1 MNVTKNDVE
10 TALRD
15 ADRTGEHSLTLFHY
29 ELTSPYLLL
38 WGILWIVA
46 GIIGVISPAN
56 TGIGWLIVDTI
67 GIVATGYL
75 VASDARRFDKDSV
88 RSEGLRYVASVLVLT
103 AFITMTFVVFA
114 PVSGVEVQT
123 FITILI
129 ASIYMIVGFWTG
141 YRLAVIGAILAVL
154 VVSAFFYA
162 PAQFPLMVSILG
174 GGALI
179 LGGLW
184 MRRVV

>member
-1 MNVTKNDVE
+1 MLKQHYAMPVR
-10 TALRD
+10 A
-15 ADRTGEHSLTLFHY
+15 AEHSQTLFHY
-29 ELTSPYLLL
+29 ELASPYLLL
-38 WGILWIVA
+38 WGVLWIVA
-46 GIIGVISPAN
+46 GIISVISPEN

-75 VASDARRFDKDSV
+75 VASDARRFDKVDV
-88 RSEGLRYVASVLVLT
+88 RNEGLRYGATVIVFG

-114 PVSGVEVQT
+114 PVSGVESQT

-129 ASIYMIVGFWTG
+129 AAIYMILGLWTG

-154 VVSAFFYA
+154 VVSAFFYT
-162 PAQFPLMVSILG
+162 PAQYPLMVSILG
-174 GGALI
+174 GVALI

>member
-1 MNVTKNDVE
+1 MESLSRIMRVTISNYMVSNSK
-10 TALRD
+10 TAKG
-15 ADRTGEHSLTLFHY
+15 A
-29 ELTSPYLLL
+29 LLVGSIPL
-38 WGILWIVA
+38 
-46 GIIGVISPAN
+46 
-56 TGIGWLIVDTI
+56 
-67 GIVATGYL
+67 
-75 VASDARRFDKDSV
+75 KDSD
-88 RSEGLRYVASVLVLT
+88 E
-103 AFITMTFVVFA
+103 VFRVSCRISTGVWRCSRMWNG

-129 ASIYMIVGFWTG
+129 AAIYMILGLWTG

-154 VVSAFFYA
+154 VVSAFFYT

-174 GGALI
+174 GVALI

>member
-1 MNVTKNDVE
+1 MNVTKNDAE

-15 ADRTGEHSLTLFHY
+15 AGRAGEHSLTLFHY
-29 ELTSPYLLL
+29 ELASPYLLL
-38 WGILWIVA
+38 WGVLWIIA
-46 GIIGVISPAN
+46 GIIATISPES
-56 TGIGWLIVDTI
+56 TGMGWLIVDTI
-67 GIVATGYL
+67 GIIATGYL
-75 VASDARRFDKDSV
+75 VASDARRIDKDNI
-88 RSEGLRYVASVLVLT
+88 RNEGLRYGATVIVLT

-129 ASIYMIVGFWTG
+129 AAIYMILGLWTG

-154 VVSAFFYA
+154 VVSAFFYT

-184 MRRVV
+184 MRRA